1 MEIND
6 IRCHEEEVVAIGE
19 IPGGCIAMVSSDNM
33 MERHGESQIHLNLPS
48 GKINGGIMGIK
59 DLSYN

>member
-33 MERHGESQIHLNLPS
+33 MERHGESQIHLNFVQESLKS
-48 GKINGGIMGIK
+48 FSM
-59 DLSYN
+59 LA